1 MATAATSI
9 GYLCFVEFV
18 LFIRGRGRRLLLL
31 AWAAGG
37 QARPS
42 SSWPPPSLLCL
53 TVLRA
58 PLPCSRSFPLVCIP
72 ASGDPLWSAP
82 LLSVRLG
89 SDRSSGCAFWLHSR
103 CSVPRSW
110 CSLRAR
116 DCTSGS
122 SRRTK
127 GVGGESWWRQDN
139 EKNSSRSTT
148 TTTTSHSH
156 RLQTASFGAGNAV
169 FSPSPS
175 RLTPLSLR
183 SVSLLTL
190 YWTGG
195 QTNIQ
200 TDTQA
205 KMPLTSFCP
214 LPRLV
219 RERAMEH
226 DTTTIATKKHT
237 EITLR
242 LSLYNTTDCGS
253 PAAASHRQTS

>member
-127 GVGGESWWRQDN
+127 GVGGRAGEGRTTR
-139 EKNSSRSTT
+139 KTAAGALPPLLPATATVSRRPRSAREMLY
-148 TTTTSHSH
+148 SLLH
-156 RLQTASFGAGNAV
+156 RHALPLFLSDLFPS
-169 FSPSPS
+169 SPSTEQADRRIYRQIHKQRCLLHRFVPCPVS
-175 RLTPLSLR
+175 WGKGLWNTTLRRL
-183 SVSLLTL
+183 
-190 YWTGG
+190 
-195 QTNIQ
+195 
-200 TDTQA
+200 
-205 KMPLTSFCP
+205 
-214 LPRLV
+214 LPR
-219 RERAMEH
+219 
-226 DTTTIATKKHT
+226 
-237 EITLR
+237 
-242 LSLYNTTDCGS
+242 NT
-253 PAAASHRQTS
+253 RK